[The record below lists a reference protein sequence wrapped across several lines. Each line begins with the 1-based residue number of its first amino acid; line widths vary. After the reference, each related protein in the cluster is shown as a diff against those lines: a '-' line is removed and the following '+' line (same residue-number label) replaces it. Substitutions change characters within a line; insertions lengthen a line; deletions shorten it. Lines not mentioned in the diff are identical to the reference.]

1 MTQKLKIIK
10 QKKPTG
16 FPIGLNFF
24 LKNKKRLDTSFKSQ
38 SLVELLFLHFVRPPF
53 NESSE

>member
-1 MTQKLKIIK
+1 MIQKLKNIK

-38 SLVELLFLHFVRPPF
+38 SLIGLLFPYFVRPPF
-53 NESSE
+53 GESTE